1 MKKFTM
7 EVELE
12 NAAFDGNPR
21 TELSVILADVIVR
34 VVKSEN
40 VVGTCMDS
48 NGNTVGGWKIVDE

>member
-12 NAAFDGNPR
+12 NAAFDNNPR
-21 TELSVILADVIVR
+21 TELSVILADAISRIVR
-34 VVKSEN
+34 TEQ
-40 VVGTCMDS
+40 VVGVSMDS

>member
-1 MKKFTM
+1 M

-34 VVKSEN
+34 VVKSE
-40 VVGTCMDS
+40 
-48 NGNTVGGWKIVDE
+48 

>member
-1 MKKFTM
+1 M

-12 NAAFDGNPR
+12 NAAFDGDPR
-21 TELSVILADVIVR
+21 IELSVILADVIVK

-48 NGNTVGGWKIVDE
+48 NGNTIGGWKIVDE

>member
-7 EVELE
+7 EIELE

-34 VVKSEN
+34 IVKHEN